1 MNLDCFSSAAGCRG
15 FGLGLAAGLALATA
29 AIWVSERPGAG
40 DGIGGAEPA
49 SDALNRPAWHHATT
63 RGDLATAMQMSL
75 GVDASPSG
83 AALPAMQT
91 GPGAAGGDLLSRAA
105 EYRRRREFRQACDL
119 YAQAAE
125 QGVLTADAW
134 ADYADAQASLAG
146 RLAGAPER
154 AIDAA
159 LRLDADHPK
168 ALWLKAS
175 LAHEQ
180 RRYGDALET
189 WRRLLAVVPAGSTDA
204 RIIEAN
210 IAEAS
215 RLAAG

>member
-1 MNLDCFSSAAGCRG
+1 MTLDCFSSAAGCRG
-15 FGLGLAAGLALATA
+15 FGLGLAVGLALASA
-29 AIWVSERPGAG
+29 AMWAHERPDGFDGTVGA
-40 DGIGGAEPA
+40 AQAAVTPT
-49 SDALNRPAWHHATT
+49 RPGWHRATT
-63 RGDLATAMQMSL
+63 SGDLASAMQMSL
-75 GVDASPSG
+75 GLDAPVRGSATATTRSRMV
-83 AALPAMQT
+83 ADS
-91 GPGAAGGDLLSRAA
+91 GDLLARAA
-105 EYRRRREFRQACDL
+105 DHRRRREFRQACEL
-119 YAQAAE
+119 YAQAAG
-125 QGVLTADAW
+125 QGALTADAW
-134 ADYADAQASLAG
+134 ADYADAQASLDG

-159 LRLDADHPK
+159 LRLDPDHPK

-215 RLAAG
+215 RLSAG